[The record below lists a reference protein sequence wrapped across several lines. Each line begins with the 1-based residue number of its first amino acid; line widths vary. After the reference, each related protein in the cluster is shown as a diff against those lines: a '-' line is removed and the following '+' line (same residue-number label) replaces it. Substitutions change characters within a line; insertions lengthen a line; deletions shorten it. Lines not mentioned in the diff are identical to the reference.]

1 MRGEAG
7 RGGVGKGVTGVCMC
21 VCVSVQF
28 FLNICSLFN
37 LAIFRAHRHTHTS
50 HIHTYVRRVYA
61 HLIPAQP
68 HTHTH
73 TRAGRTYAATVWH
86 MHFLPLYLPLFS
98 AHLPSSH
105 SSFSLLLPLFPQF
118 PFTCHA
124 PRRSTWRNK
133 SSCTK
138 VCNTFYQQSFKIF
151 DGAEKRN

>member
-1 MRGEAG
+1 
-7 RGGVGKGVTGVCMC
+7 MC
-21 VCVSVQF
+21 SVQF

-50 HIHTYVRRVYA
+50 HTHTYIR
-61 HLIPAQP
+61 AQSLRSLNSRTT
-68 HTHTH
+68 THTYTH
-73 TRAGRTYAATVWH
+73 ACRENIRCHCLAHALPLW
-86 MHFLPLYLPLFS
+86 LSPSLSISIPLYLPLFS

-105 SSFSLLLPLFPQF
+105 SSFFSLLLPLFPQF